1 MSFFNWYIIVRFNI
15 PCSICYLNLFTY
27 IGVQHDFHIRWCS
40 CRVTFIQHVPL
51 VRQELPTF
59 PEHPSPHRVFFC
71 IVSSFSIYSFF
82 KPFFHFH
89 SWQQLIIIKECHYSD
104 LLDEFWNI
112 IWILYTKYYR
122 TAINAVPHVCK
133 HSLCQS

>member
-1 MSFFNWYIIVRFNI
+1 MRPPRPLMSFFNWYIIVRFNI

-59 PEHPSPHRVFFC
+59 PEHPSPHRGFFLYC
-71 IVSSFSIYSFF
+71 FF
-82 KPFFHFH
+82 LFDL
-89 SWQQLIIIKECHYSD
+89 QLLQTFLPLSLMATIDNNKRMS
-104 LLDEFWNI
+104 LFWFAR
-112 IWILYTKYYR
+112 WILEHNMDIIHKILQNSY
-122 TAINAVPHVCK
+122 
-133 HSLCQS
+133 